1 MQRYTTISSTG
12 IGRLTRHGHVN
23 APLDQIHQSVD
34 MDLSHVTSHVTDR
47 CDVQLR
53 SLALPGALLIVPK
66 FDKLMR
72 PQAMVSAARAH
83 QAVAGGG
90 EQPVDRL
97 CCQRSAVRPGE
108 HEGVRGCQ
116 LGTPAAQPRLQLQT
130 S

>member
-34 MDLSHVTSHVTDR
+34 MDLSHVTDR

-66 FDKLMR
+66 F
-72 PQAMVSAARAH
+72 
-83 QAVAGGG
+83 
-90 EQPVDRL
+90 
-97 CCQRSAVRPGE
+97 
-108 HEGVRGCQ
+108 
-116 LGTPAAQPRLQLQT
+116 
-130 S
+130 